1 MMLVA
6 QCASLRLMRVLGI
19 LGPHDKMTAEVVQ
32 KFMAKF
38 KTPLMEEEMIFWD
51 LKKTENNIF
60 QPGACAPKLTQ

>member
-38 KTPLMEEEMIFWD
+38 KTPLMEEEIAG
-51 LKKTENNIF
+51 L
-60 QPGACAPKLTQ
+60 AALTRLDPAVLCIAAGM